1 MGDGDRVGKYLKKL
15 AELPDAEEK
24 IRHFSEEMRKWGRKF
39 MNGFN
44 NPRKV
49 KQGRVIYAGGDD
61 FLGVIYRTPQ
71 NPVQPIEALEWL
83 KTLPEQWEKHGCDIT
98 LSVGFVWAAPSVPQR
113 DVLQH
118 CRTAEK
124 KAKKLGRDRLTIR
137 VLFNSGR
144 FIDWTCPWDYLHI
157 LDDYR
162 DREGGKNWTHVYNDL
177 EQLKARHAIKPRP
190 ESNNTEIENT
200 NLKLAL
206 ALINLYFQNQGDKI
220 KQDRK
225 KLVDDNSSE
234 KLLNWISDLI
244 LVGWQMCS

>member
-1 MGDGDRVGKYLKKL
+1 
-15 AELPDAEEK
+15 
-24 IRHFSEEMRKWGRKF
+24 

-61 FLGVIYRTPQ
+61 FLGVIYRTPH

-162 DREGGKNWTHVYNDL
+162 DREGGKNWRHVYNDCL
-177 EQLKARHAIKPRP
+177 LYTSPSPR
-190 ESNNTEIENT
+190 
-200 NLKLAL
+200 
-206 ALINLYFQNQGDKI
+206 D
-220 KQDRK
+220 
-225 KLVDDNSSE
+225 
-234 KLLNWISDLI
+234 
-244 LVGWQMCS
+244 